1 MQLCSAQDVLIFL
14 EKCTKPEALFLNYFN
29 TVTEIYILKSTT
41 RRSLKLSSSEPNPN
55 QSPGLS
61 LMFSL
66 LKQSWVQ
73 SQTDAYS
80 LSNDVLIT
88 ARDLLS
94 ALPPLSLAM
103 DTKIPPL
110 GNQTLSQVAKLTI
123 LL

>member
-1 MQLCSAQDVLIFL
+1 
-14 EKCTKPEALFLNYFN
+14 
-29 TVTEIYILKSTT
+29 
-41 RRSLKLSSSEPNPN
+41 
-55 QSPGLS
+55 
-61 LMFSL
+61 MFSL

-73 SQTDAYS
+73 SQLQTQSQLPTESYS

-110 GNQTLSQVAKLTI
+110 GSQTLSQVYLTI
-123 LL
+123 FELLKYLKYSLFEVTLNLNR

>member
-1 MQLCSAQDVLIFL
+1 
-14 EKCTKPEALFLNYFN
+14 
-29 TVTEIYILKSTT
+29 
-41 RRSLKLSSSEPNPN
+41 
-55 QSPGLS
+55 
-61 LMFSL
+61 MFSL

-73 SQTDAYS
+73 SQVQPGTYN

-110 GNQTLSQVAKLTI
+110 GNQTLSQVTFLPARWVVLFY
-123 LL
+123 

>member
-1 MQLCSAQDVLIFL
+1 
-14 EKCTKPEALFLNYFN
+14 
-29 TVTEIYILKSTT
+29 
-41 RRSLKLSSSEPNPN
+41 
-55 QSPGLS
+55 
-61 LMFSL
+61 MFSL

-73 SQTDAYS
+73 SQMQTDTYN

-110 GNQTLSQVAKLTI
+110 GNQTLSQVWVAMYSTPKNS
-123 LL
+123 